1 MRGTFLFQRVDTQ
14 CLSHNGLKEAYSYPH
29 SAKETLAPKR
39 RWQHMKQNK
48 KTHLFQSASMHT
60 ASDDATQ
67 GMVNVM
73 LSVIYHNPP
82 FLPKSVYMVSF
93 SGSIDCASLLA
104 GCVIG
109 ALRFD
114 PSRRAP
120 RVGGVTVTFFFPFA
134 TLAVNRR
141 RNKITICNSQKFVT
155 VEVCNS
161 HDNRLTYSFSISVG
175 HVICLLITDK
185 DKKGAKFL

>member
-1 MRGTFLFQRVDTQ
+1 
-14 CLSHNGLKEAYSYPH
+14 
-29 SAKETLAPKR
+29 
-39 RWQHMKQNK
+39 MKQNK

-67 GMVNVM
+67 GMVNFM

-82 FLPKSVYMVSF
+82 FFLSKSVYMVLF
-93 SGSIDCASLLA
+93 SGSNGCASLLA

-109 ALRFD
+109 AQEKLRFD

-141 RNKITICNSQKFVT
+141 RNKTTAS
-155 VEVCNS
+155 S
-161 HDNRLTYSFSISVG
+161 YL
-175 HVICLLITDK
+175 
-185 DKKGAKFL
+185 